1 MTTGQRLHNASFPW
15 GAHVAILLANMG
27 WGIMSPVSKDILLG
41 GLISPLALSGIR
53 ILGGAFFFL
62 LFSFL
67 LPASAEPRQKV
78 RRCDWWRIAVCSLL
92 MISANQGLFILG
104 LGYTNPVDSS
114 VMSSLTPLFT
124 MILAAIF
131 LHFPMT
137 WMKILGVVTGLA
149 GVVALVAGSAAGAT
163 ATNPL
168 LGNMLCLTAQLCAAI
183 YYVAFEKTI
192 RHYSAYTLM
201 KWMFVISAFT
211 YVPVCIPEMLKTDYA
226 SLPATVWLE
235 LTYIILFGT
244 FLSYLMIPVAQKRL
258 RPTQVSMYNYLQ
270 PVFAAITAI
279 LLGVGSF
286 GWGKA
291 AATALIFIG
300 IALVNRSSAR
310 R

>member
-1 MTTGQRLHNASFPW
+1 MTARQRSDNAPFPW
-15 GAHVAILLANMG
+15 GAHIAILLANMG
-27 WGIMSPVSKDILLG
+27 WGIMSPVSKDVLLG

-53 ILGGAFFFL
+53 ILGGALCFL

-78 RRCDWWRIAVCSLL
+78 CRSDWWRIAVCSLL

-124 MILAAIF
+124 MILAAVF

-149 GVVALVAGSAAGAT
+149 GVVALVAGSSAGAT

-192 RHYSAYTLM
+192 KRYSAYTLM
-201 KWMFVISAFT
+201 KWMFIISAVT
-211 YVPVCIPEMLKTDYA
+211 YVPLCVPEMLQTDY
-226 SLPATVWLE
+226 STLPATVWLE

-244 FLSYLMIPVAQKRL
+244 FLSYLMIPVAQKRSG
-258 RPTQVSMYNYLQ
+258 REDS
-270 PVFAAITAI
+270 
-279 LLGVGSF
+279 
-286 GWGKA
+286 GK
-291 AATALIFIG
+291 
-300 IALVNRSSAR
+300 
-310 R
+310 